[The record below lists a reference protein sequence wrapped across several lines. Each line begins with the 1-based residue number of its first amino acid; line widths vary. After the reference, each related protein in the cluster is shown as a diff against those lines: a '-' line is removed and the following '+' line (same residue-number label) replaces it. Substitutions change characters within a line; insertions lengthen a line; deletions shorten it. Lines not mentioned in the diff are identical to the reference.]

1 MVTTLHDVIARLSDN
16 GLSLLKAIPRGPDQL
31 NLEIQDGGRGVLTGQ
46 WHRDPARSAAVAA
59 DIETTCGAGTAWTL
73 DHSGIV
79 LLEPGT
85 DPRLPALR
93 TLVRRPGAQL
103 VAHRLERR
111 AVVREANGDY
121 TKVMP
126 PELAGRVASALFRVR
141 IPSIAVP
148 RLTDLDVDLGIVT
161 TAPLPGRTFH
171 AQLGDHSVSD
181 EDVAL
186 DAKSLGAAVRE
197 LHQLP
202 PSAVLP
208 LHDAEAELRV
218 CRRWLRAASDHGLIP
233 EERWRDGLERA
244 GALLETEQAQVVTVH
259 RDLHEKQV
267 MILRGRP
274 VGLLDLDLL
283 GPGDSALDVGNL
295 LAHFE
300 LRALHARSRPDR
312 PWVARSAFL
321 EGYAPERR
329 LMTRAAGYV
338 LSTRLRLAA
347 VYAFRDA
354 PEAVVDELLRPTTG
368 RRFTDE

>member
-1 MVTTLHDVIARLSDN
+1 MVTSLHEVIARLGDS
-16 GLSLLKAIPRGPDQL
+16 GLRLLKAIPRGPDQL
-31 NLEIQDGGRGVLTGQ
+31 NLEIQDSSRGVLTGQ
-46 WHRDPARSAAVAA
+46 WHRDPARSGAVAA
-59 DIETTCGAGTAWTL
+59 DVEATCGAGAAWTL

-79 LLEPGT
+79 LLEPGA

-93 TLVRRPGAQL
+93 TVLRRPGAQL

-111 AVVREANGDY
+111 AVVREAHGDY

-148 RLTDLDVDLGIVT
+148 RLTDLDVDLGTVT

-171 AQLGDHSVSD
+171 AELGDHSVTD

-186 DAKSLGAAVRE
+186 ASKSVGAAVRE
-197 LHQLP
+197 LHQLA
-202 PSAVLP
+202 PSAALP
-208 LHDAEAELRV
+208 LHDVEAELRV
-218 CRRWLRAASDHGLIP
+218 CRRWLTAASDHGLIP
-233 EERWRDGLERA
+233 EDRWRGGLERA
-244 GALLETEQAQVVTVH
+244 SALLGSNSAQVVTVH

-267 MILRGRP
+267 MILRGQP

-283 GPGDSALDVGNL
+283 GPGDPALDIGNL

-321 EGYAPERR
+321 EGYAPGPR

-354 PEAVVDELLRPTTG
+354 PADLIEDLLNPAKDRGTVP
-368 RRFTDE
+368 